1 MAIQW
6 FPGHMNSARN
16 KAAETMEITDLVI
29 EVVDARCPMASSNPM
44 VEEMRLFR
52 QRPCLKILNKAD
64 LADPK
69 VTQQWLDHLNAQKNT
84 RAIAMNTKNPGA
96 VGQILPTCRQLAPHR
111 NDASK
116 PLRMMIMGVPNV
128 GKSTLMNALLK
139 RRVAN
144 VGDEP
149 AVTKTQQRIELS
161 SDMVL
166 TDTPGMLWPKI
177 ELDTDG
183 LMLAASHAIGV
194 NAYYEDE
201 VAIFV
206 AGILRTRYPQSLI
219 NRYKIKSMSDFNE
232 LDDVGVIEHVAAY
245 RGYRAKGGKIDFEK
259 AAHTLLQDYRDG
271 ALGGISLESPETRA
285 QILAEHAEQQRIKAE
300 QKAERERKRQEF
312 LANNRRSETSGHDK
326 QNEAN

>member
-44 VEEMRLFR
+44 VEQMRLFR

-64 LADPK
+64 LADSK
-69 VTQQWLDHLNAQKNT
+69 VTQQWLDELNAQPNT
-84 RAIAMNTKNPGA
+84 RAISMNTKNPGA
-96 VGQILPTCRQLAPHR
+96 IGQILPTCRQLAPHR

-201 VAIFV
+201 VAIFL
-206 AGILRTRYPQSLI
+206 AGILRSRYPEALI
-219 NRYKIKSMSDFNE
+219 ERYKVKNPAE
-232 LDDVGVIEHVAAY
+232 LSEWDDVAVIEHIAAY
-245 RGYRAKGGKIDFEK
+245 RGYRMKGGRIDFDK
-259 AAHTLLQDYRDG
+259 ATHTLLQDYRDG
-271 ALGGISLESPETRA
+271 ALGGISLETPETRA
-285 QILAEHAEQQRIKAE
+285 QVIAEHQEKQRIKAE
-300 QKAERERKRQEF
+300 QKAERERIRQSF
-312 LANNRRSETSGHDK
+312 LEKNRRLKHADDEL
-326 QNEAN
+326 

>member
-64 LADPK
+64 LADSQ
-69 VTQQWLDHLNAQKNT
+69 VTQQWLDELNAQKNT

-177 ELDTDG
+177 ELDSDG

-194 NAYYEDE
+194 NAYFEDE

-206 AGILRTRYPQSLI
+206 AEILRTRYPQALKQ
-219 NRYKIKSMSDFNE
+219 RYKITQPAD
-232 LDDVGVIEHVAAY
+232 LDDVGVIEQVAAY

-271 ALGGISLESPETRA
+271 ALGGISLETPDSRA
-285 QILAEHAEQQRIKAE
+285 QMVAQHAEQQRIKAE

-312 LANNRRSETSGHDK
+312 LENNRRNSR
-326 QNEAN
+326 

>member
-64 LADPK
+64 LADSQ
-69 VTQQWLDHLNAQKNT
+69 VTQQWLDELNAQKNT

-111 NDASK
+111 NDPSK
-116 PLRMMIMGVPNV
+116 PLRLMIMGVPNV

-177 ELDTDG
+177 ELESDG
-183 LMLAASHAIGV
+183 LMLAASHAIGI
-194 NAYYEDE
+194 NAYFEDE

-206 AGILRTRYPQSLI
+206 AEILRTRYPQALKQ
-219 NRYKIKSMSDFNE
+219 RYKIMQPAD
-232 LDDVGVIEHVAAY
+232 LDDVGIIEQVAAY

-271 ALGGISLESPETRA
+271 TLGGISLESPETRA
-285 QILAEHAEQQRIKAE
+285 QILAEHSEQQRIKAE
-300 QKAERERKRQEF
+300 QKAERERKRQAF
-312 LANNRRSETSGHDK
+312 LENNRRNSH
-326 QNEAN
+326 